1 MAGGLIIL
9 FLVFSWIVTFESH
22 LKSSS
27 NYKIKMI
34 PSESDFKVGSIV
46 VEPSCSVFSF
56 DFEGAVRR
64 QKRVAINYF
73 NLTHSSGFILDI

>member
-1 MAGGLIIL
+1 
-9 FLVFSWIVTFESH
+9 
-22 LKSSS
+22 
-27 NYKIKMI
+27 MI